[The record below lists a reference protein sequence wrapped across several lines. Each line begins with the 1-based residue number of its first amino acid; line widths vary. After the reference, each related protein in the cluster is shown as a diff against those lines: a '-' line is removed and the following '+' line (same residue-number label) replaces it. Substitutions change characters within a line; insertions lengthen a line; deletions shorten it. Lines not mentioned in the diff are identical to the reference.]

1 MLAPLPPLAILSLVG
16 TNKMTNEMTDLQVAN
31 VKLGAAEK
39 AVGQG
44 IITWAEYLEVVKDFH
59 RVCDEQR

>member
-1 MLAPLPPLAILSLVG
+1 
-16 TNKMTNEMTDLQVAN
+16 MTNEMTDLQVAN